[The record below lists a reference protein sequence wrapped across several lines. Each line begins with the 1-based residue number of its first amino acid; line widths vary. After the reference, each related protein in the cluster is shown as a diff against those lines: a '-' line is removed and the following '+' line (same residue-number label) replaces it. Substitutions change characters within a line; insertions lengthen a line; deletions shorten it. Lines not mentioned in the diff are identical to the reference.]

1 MASGTFTGQKS
12 WCNDFILLKWKL
24 TDNSL
29 LTLDRVYYNTR
40 LYCQHQVYTFMLP
53 VWESLINMNMK
64 RHTSTQAFETSL
76 TTHVGPLGL
85 AYILGRITIHSTAK
99 DYNDSRD
106 ALDSE
111 FVCLPTRSGMTNK
124 ERYWLKL

>member
-1 MASGTFTGQKS
+1 MNRNLVLNGGCVKLLLSPQKPDAMASGTFTGQKS

-29 LTLDRVYYNTR
+29 LTLDRVHYNTR

-64 RHTSTQAFETSL
+64 RHTSTHT
-76 TTHVGPLGL
+76 
-85 AYILGRITIHSTAK
+85 YIHK
-99 DYNDSRD
+99 
-106 ALDSE
+106 
-111 FVCLPTRSGMTNK
+111 
-124 ERYWLKL
+124 